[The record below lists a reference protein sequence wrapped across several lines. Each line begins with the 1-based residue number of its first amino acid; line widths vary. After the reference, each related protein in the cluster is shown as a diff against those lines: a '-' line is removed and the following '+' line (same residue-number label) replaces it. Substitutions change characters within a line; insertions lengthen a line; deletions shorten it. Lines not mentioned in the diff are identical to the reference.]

1 MALLPI
7 YKDEM
12 LFDGS
17 YIHALPFC
25 LKNCK
30 NDKCL
35 AHYRNMISKTTG
47 FYTCPYGLSTFVY
60 NVSCDT
66 TFIFSGLR
74 ERSTY
79 RKKQA
84 AIAQSDNRVFNP
96 VLDAEELVSL
106 AKNECEYQQEK
117 FGLSQKMEEVN
128 ELLHEAR
135 KLNGQIKTECDIIW
149 ENSASGTEYSVL
161 LIECPLTGNASFRP
175 IISSNCIKDTSSKRS
190 ANDLA
195 IKVAR
200 FK

>member
-149 ENSASGTEYSVL
+149 KKLMSFCMKQEN
-161 LIECPLTGNASFRP
+161 
-175 IISSNCIKDTSSKRS
+175 
-190 ANDLA
+190 
-195 IKVAR
+195 
-200 FK
+200 

>member
-17 YIHALPFC
+17 FIHALPFC

-149 ENSASGTEYSVL
+149 ENSASGTGYSVDEL
-161 LIECPLTGNASFRP
+161 LGIIRNIHIYSF
-175 IISSNCIKDTSSKRS
+175 IVYHKIK
-190 ANDLA
+190 
-195 IKVAR
+195 
-200 FK
+200 

>member
-60 NVSCDT
+60 NGAVAGMALVGSAILAAQKVIVDGNLMRAETEVEHLVWHEVVILVRISLRPTPEHQASPPVCASTHRRNSSLGTTMRLPIRSVGKPVSC
-66 TFIFSGLR
+66 
-74 ERSTY
+74 
-79 RKKQA
+79 
-84 AIAQSDNRVFNP
+84 
-96 VLDAEELVSL
+96 
-106 AKNECEYQQEK
+106 
-117 FGLSQKMEEVN
+117 M
-128 ELLHEAR
+128 
-135 KLNGQIKTECDIIW
+135 
-149 ENSASGTEYSVL
+149 
-161 LIECPLTGNASFRP
+161 
-175 IISSNCIKDTSSKRS
+175 SS
-190 ANDLA
+190 
-195 IKVAR
+195 
-200 FK
+200 